1 MSYLKSIF
9 TGSNAKAAPVNFTNP
24 SFSGGGLNWNGDNFS
39 VTADANRT
47 GVVNDISS
55 NYRDLGNNY
64 GDLRSMVAPGF
75 NDMLKARLNSFGD
88 TATKAIGDLR
98 QNLQSRRILGSSF
111 GQDTIGR
118 LNAEFGRQ
126 KDTIV
131 ADNYLKSLDASTQL
145 LKQQYEAWN
154 QAFQTNLAELNLEA
168 GVAQQMG
175 SKGAD
180 ILAQNARTTATLET
194 DVNKANNAADIGL
207 ASGLGGFAGRALGF
221 K

>member
-9 TGSNAKAAPVNFTNP
+9 TGSNAEAAPVNFSMPGWN
-24 SFSGGGLNWNGDNFS
+24 GGGLTFNPDFS
-39 VTADANRT
+39 IHSSAARKDL
-47 GVVNDISS
+47 VNDTAS
-55 NYRDLGNNY
+55 NFRDLGNNY
-64 GDLRSMVAPGF
+64 GDLRSTVAPGY
-75 NDMLKARLNSFGD
+75 NDLLKARLNSLGD

-126 KDTIV
+126 KDSIV
-131 ADNYLKSLDASTQL
+131 ADNFLKSLDANTQL